1 MKVSDKSSAIV
12 RNTPAGATPS
22 AAASNLAGQ
31 TTTDTGFVG
40 KPADVV
46 VSVAGPQASSIDPVS
61 DSELVQS
68 IKEKIQAGTFKIDY
82 ESLAS
87 SILSDA
93 IALAG
98 SRARASTK

>member
-12 RNTPAGATPS
+12 RNAPAGDTPGS
-22 AAASNLAGQ
+22 AAPNPAGQ
-31 TTTDTGFVG
+31 LTRNAGSAS

-46 VSVAGPQASSIDPVS
+46 FAVAGPQASPIESVS

-82 ESLAS
+82 DSVAA
-87 SILSDA
+87 SILTDA

-98 SRARASTK
+98 SRARVSAK

>member
-1 MKVSDKSSAIV
+1 MKVTDKSSAIV
-12 RNTPAGATPS
+12 RNAPEGAKPSS
-22 AAASNLAGQ
+22 AAPNPAEHSTSNGGSA
-31 TTTDTGFVG
+31 G

-46 VSVAGPQASSIDPVS
+46 FSVAGPQASPIESVS

-82 ESLAS
+82 DSVAA
-87 SILSDA
+87 SILTDA

-98 SRARASTK
+98 SRTRASAK